1 VARANFERL
10 SCGGRVV
17 LRGLTGAAHLN
28 GKQGTLVGLKPGS
41 LERVI
46 VRVDGGGEE
55 VAVKIANYATF
66 GGGV

>member
-1 VARANFERL
+1 VARANFECL

-28 GKQGTLVGLKPGS
+28 GTHGTLVGLKPGS

-46 VRVDGGGEE
+46 VRVDGGLEGF
-55 VAVKIANYATF
+55 AVKIANCSIYD
-66 GGGV
+66 GGV